1 MSWWIRIR
9 RHARRTL
16 WGERGAALVELALV
30 LPLLL
35 LLVFGMVDVGKA
47 VNYWNDETHLAN
59 EAARYAAVNNSGDVS
74 WSTEADKTNPAH
86 KLNTWLKTQAD
97 SGELRTGGGSIAG
110 NGITVCIWF
119 PNGSS
124 HHDVGDPVQV
134 KLTATYTWLGYL
146 VNGPLAPF
154 KNKTNQ
160 TLSASA
166 TMRLE
171 QAYKADGT
179 DAYTTG
185 TTGITNGTGTC

>member
-59 EAARYAAVNNSGDVS
+59 EAARYAAVNNSGDAG
-74 WSTEADKTNPAH
+74 WPGELDKTNPAH

-97 SGELRTGGGSIAG
+97 SGELRNGGGSIAG
-110 NGITVCIWF
+110 SGLTVCIWF

-134 KLTATYTWLGYL
+134 KLRATYTWLGYL

-185 TTGITNGTGTC
+185 STGITNGTGTC

>member
-1 MSWWIRIR
+1 MSLRIRIR
-9 RHARRTL
+9 RHARQNL
-16 WGERGAALVELALV
+16 EGERGAALVELALV
-30 LPLLL
+30 LPILL

-47 VNYWNDETHLAN
+47 VNYWNDTTHLAN
-59 EAARYAAVNNSGDVS
+59 EAARYAAVNNSGDAS
-74 WSTEADKTNPAH
+74 WPTELDKTNPAH
-86 KLNTWLKTQAD
+86 KLNTWIKTQAD

-110 NGITVCIWF
+110 SGITVCIWF
-119 PNGSS
+119 PNGST

-134 KLTATYTWLGYL
+134 RITATYTWLRYL

-154 KNKTNQ
+154 KNKTQQ

-171 QAYKADGT
+171 QAYKADGK